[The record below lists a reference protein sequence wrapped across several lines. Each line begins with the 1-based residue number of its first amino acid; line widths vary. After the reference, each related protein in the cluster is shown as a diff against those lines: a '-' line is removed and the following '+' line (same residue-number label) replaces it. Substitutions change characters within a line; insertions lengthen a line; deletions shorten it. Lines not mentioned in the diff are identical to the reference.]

1 MQMQEQKLMWRQQ
14 AACRD
19 ADTELF
25 FPESDTAAGPALAIC
40 GECPVREA
48 CLDFALATNQAD
60 GIWGGATETER
71 RRLRRR
77 RRAA

>member
-1 MQMQEQKLMWRQQ
+1 MQEQKSLWRQQ

-25 FPESDTAAGPALAIC
+25 FPESDADAGPALAIC
-40 GECPVREA
+40 ATCPVREA

-60 GIWGGATETER
+60 GIWGGATEAER